1 MLDAT
6 PRLSALGS
14 SSSGYS
20 VGRPVGWRRILGPGE
35 ASGSD
40 ENVTCLSPL
49 AGLSPPMCSGLDASV
64 STCAAESSR
73 RGSVLKGT
81 DCTPLASHDERNAS
95 FR

>member
-20 VGRPVGWRRILGPGE
+20 VGRPVGWRRILGLSE

-40 ENVTCLSPL
+40 ENVDVLVALGGAFSAHVL
-49 AGLSPPMCSGLDASV
+49 GAGCESLYLRGGEFTSRVGSERHRLYDARV
-64 STCAAESSR
+64 AR
-73 RGSVLKGT
+73 
-81 DCTPLASHDERNAS
+81 
-95 FR
+95 